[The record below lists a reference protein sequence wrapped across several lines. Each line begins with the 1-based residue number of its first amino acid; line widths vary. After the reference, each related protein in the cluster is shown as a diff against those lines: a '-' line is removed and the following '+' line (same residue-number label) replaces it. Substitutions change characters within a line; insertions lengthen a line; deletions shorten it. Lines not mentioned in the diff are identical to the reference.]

1 MRRWRRRAVA
11 GVAAALHQCKHAVAW
26 RRHSS
31 PGVGGFAGKNAKA
44 RRLAAKLKVVSMVL
58 LAEADELAEQ
68 LGAFVGDPL
77 ARTKLSETSVACI
90 ERPMKALCAS
100 RCEMQPI

>member
-1 MRRWRRRAVA
+1 
-11 GVAAALHQCKHAVAW
+11 
-26 RRHSS
+26 
-31 PGVGGFAGKNAKA
+31 
-44 RRLAAKLKVVSMVL
+44 MVL